1 MRIALSSNVVFN
13 KLIKV
18 YIEDFLL
25 ESVKRIVAFRDM
37 IMVENTLIVDMT
49 V

>member
-18 YIEDFLL
+18 CIEDFLL